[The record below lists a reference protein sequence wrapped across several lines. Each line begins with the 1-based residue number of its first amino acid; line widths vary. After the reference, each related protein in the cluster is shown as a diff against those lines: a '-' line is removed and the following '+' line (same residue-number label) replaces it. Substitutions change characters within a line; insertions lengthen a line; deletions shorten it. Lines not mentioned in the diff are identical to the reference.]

1 MSTLRV
7 ENITDNSNV
16 QSLTLPGTV
25 VYFANTS
32 APSGWIKANGAS
44 LSTTAYSK
52 LFGAIGYTFGGSG
65 GSFNVPDLRG
75 EFIRGWDDARG
86 IDSGR
91 GLGSF
96 QTASRVTYVNDS
108 RITSPQTLAA
118 GNGEDNAS
126 ITGAIQNSYAA
137 NNNQSLGSYAV
148 RPRNIALLACIK
160 Y

>member
-32 APSGWIKANGAS
+32 VPSGWIKANGAS
-44 LSTTAYSK
+44 LSTTTYSK

-86 IDSGR
+86 VDSGR
-91 GLGSF
+91 AFGDAQADDFKSHFHSSTLTRNNCSGGSGGADGWGVNGGSSG
-96 QTASRVTYVNDS
+96 TSSRNS
-108 RITSPQTLAA
+108 
-118 GNGEDNAS
+118 NA
-126 ITGAIQNSYAA
+126 TG
-137 NNNQSLGSYAV
+137 GTET